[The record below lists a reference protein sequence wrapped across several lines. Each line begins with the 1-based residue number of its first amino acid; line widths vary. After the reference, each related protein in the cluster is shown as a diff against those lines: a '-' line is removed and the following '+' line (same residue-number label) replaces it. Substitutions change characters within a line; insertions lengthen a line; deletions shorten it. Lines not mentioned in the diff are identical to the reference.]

1 RPLRHPRR
9 GHRAV
14 LFHADGGAVAQYRAQ
29 GGDGD
34 AADGPDGRA
43 GRCLAHRADQ
53 QGGSAGDPGKRDHDA
68 GGADRLQAARH
79 DQDRQGSL
87 LPSARNAAGRGLC
100 LCQQGDDREHAGRG
114 SLRGYRRVPGK
125 ERPELA
131 ELALPQYPD
140 TLIKSILREIKTIAM
155 VGASG
160 NDIRPS
166 YFAMMY
172 LLNKGY
178 KIIPVNPGMVGKEIL
193 GQKVYASLKD
203 VPAPVDMVDIFREA
217 KFAPDIAREAVAE
230 KDRLG
235 LKILW
240 MQLGVISEEAE
251 KIAQDGGLTV
261 VMNRCPKIEHGRF
274 SGEIGWMGV
283 NRRVID
289 NRKPLLFG
297 RGGSLK
303 HG

>member
-1 RPLRHPRR
+1 M
-9 GHRAV
+9 
-14 LFHADGGAVAQYRAQ
+14 
-29 GGDGD
+29 
-34 AADGPDGRA
+34 
-43 GRCLAHRADQ
+43 
-53 QGGSAGDPGKRDHDA
+53 SATG
-68 GGADRLQAARH
+68 
-79 DQDRQGSL
+79 
-87 LPSARNAAGRGLC
+87 
-100 LCQQGDDREHAGRG
+100 
-114 SLRGYRRVPGK
+114 
-125 ERPELA
+125 
-131 ELALPQYPD
+131 LPQYPD
-140 TLIKSILREIKTIAM
+140 SLIKSILREVKTIAM

-193 GQKVYASLKD
+193 GQKVYAALKD
-203 VPAPVDMVDIFREA
+203 VPAPVDMVDVFRES

-251 KIAQDGGLTV
+251 KIGQDAGLTV

>member
-1 RPLRHPRR
+1 M
-9 GHRAV
+9 
-14 LFHADGGAVAQYRAQ
+14 ADI
-29 GGDGD
+29 
-34 AADGPDGRA
+34 
-43 GRCLAHRADQ
+43 
-53 QGGSAGDPGKRDHDA
+53 
-68 GGADRLQAARH
+68 
-79 DQDRQGSL
+79 SL
-87 LPSARNAAGRGLC
+87 PT
-100 LCQQGDDREHAGRG
+100 
-114 SLRGYRRVPGK
+114 
-125 ERPELA
+125 
-131 ELALPQYPD
+131 YPD
-140 TLIKSILREIKTIAM
+140 NLIKSILRSVKTIAM

-178 KIIPVNPGMVGKEIL
+178 KVIPVNPGMVGKTIL
-193 GQKVYASLKD
+193 GQEVHAALKD

-217 KFAPDIAREAVAE
+217 KFAPEIARETVAE

-235 LKILW
+235 VKVLW
-240 MQLGVISEEAE
+240 MQLGVISEEARQIGE
-251 KIAQDGGLTV
+251 DAGLTV

>member
-1 RPLRHPRR
+1 M
-9 GHRAV
+9 
-14 LFHADGGAVAQYRAQ
+14 
-29 GGDGD
+29 
-34 AADGPDGRA
+34 
-43 GRCLAHRADQ
+43 
-53 QGGSAGDPGKRDHDA
+53 
-68 GGADRLQAARH
+68 
-79 DQDRQGSL
+79 
-87 LPSARNAAGRGLC
+87 
-100 LCQQGDDREHAGRG
+100 
-114 SLRGYRRVPGK
+114 
-125 ERPELA
+125 A
-131 ELALPQYPD
+131 ELALPTYPD
-140 TLIKSILREIKTIAM
+140 TLIKSILRSVKTIAM

-178 KIIPVNPGMVGKEIL
+178 TIIPVNPGMVGKTIL

-203 VPAPVDMVDIFREA
+203 VPAPVDMVDIFRESQY
-217 KFAPDIAREAVAE
+217 APEIAREVVAE

-235 LKILW
+235 VKVLW
-240 MQLGVISEEAE
+240 MQLGVISPEAE
-251 KIAQDGGLTV
+251 QIAQDAGLTV

-303 HG
+303 NG

>member
-1 RPLRHPRR
+1 M
-9 GHRAV
+9 
-14 LFHADGGAVAQYRAQ
+14 
-29 GGDGD
+29 
-34 AADGPDGRA
+34 
-43 GRCLAHRADQ
+43 
-53 QGGSAGDPGKRDHDA
+53 
-68 GGADRLQAARH
+68 
-79 DQDRQGSL
+79 
-87 LPSARNAAGRGLC
+87 
-100 LCQQGDDREHAGRG
+100 
-114 SLRGYRRVPGK
+114 
-125 ERPELA
+125 A

-140 TLIKSILREIKTIAM
+140 ALIKSILRSVKTIAM

-178 KIIPVNPGMVGKEIL
+178 KVIPVNPSMVGKEIL

-203 VPAPVDMVDIFREA
+203 VADAGIGPVDMIDIFREA
-217 KFAPDIAREAVAE
+217 KYAPDIAREAVAE

-235 LKILW
+235 AKVLW
-240 MQLGVISEEAE
+240 MQLGVINEEAE
-251 KIAQDGGLTV
+251 QIGREAGFTV

-283 NRRVID
+283 NRKVID
-289 NRKPLLFG
+289 NRKPSLFG
-297 RGGSLK
+297 RGGTLK

>member
-1 RPLRHPRR
+1 MS
-9 GHRAV
+9 
-14 LFHADGGAVAQYRAQ
+14 Q
-29 GGDGD
+29 
-34 AADGPDGRA
+34 AAD
-43 GRCLAHRADQ
+43 
-53 QGGSAGDPGKRDHDA
+53 
-68 GGADRLQAARH
+68 
-79 DQDRQGSL
+79 
-87 LPSARNAAGRGLC
+87 
-100 LCQQGDDREHAGRG
+100 
-114 SLRGYRRVPGK
+114 
-125 ERPELA
+125 
-131 ELALPQYPD
+131 LALPQYSD
-140 TLIKSILREIKTIAM
+140 SLIKSILRSVKTIAM

-178 KIIPVNPGMVGKEIL
+178 TIIPVNPSLAGKEIL
-193 GQKVYASLKD
+193 GQKVYASVKD
-203 VPAPVDMVDIFREA
+203 VPAPVDMVDIFRES
-217 KFAPDIAREAVAE
+217 KYAPDIAREVVAE

-235 LKILW
+235 VKVLW
-240 MQLGVISEEAE
+240 MQLGVISQEAE
-251 KIAQDGGLTV
+251 KIGKDAGLTV

-297 RGGSLK
+297 RGGTLK